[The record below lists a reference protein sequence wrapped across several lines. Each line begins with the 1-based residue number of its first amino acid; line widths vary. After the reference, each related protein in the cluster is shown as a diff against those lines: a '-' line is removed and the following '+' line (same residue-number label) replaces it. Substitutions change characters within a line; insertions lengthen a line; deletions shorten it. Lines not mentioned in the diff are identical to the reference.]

1 MIEIPD
7 EFLLP
12 KAKLE
17 KLKDSQELKKLLENP
32 HLREFLKHAH
42 ETYNPAGFLKLAMQ
56 EPLFVEF
63 ADACLKSI
71 HPEEY
76 SKEYSDQELIEN
88 FQEAIDQH
96 NDQ

>member
-1 MIEIPD
+1 
-7 EFLLP
+7 
-12 KAKLE
+12 
-17 KLKDSQELKKLLENP
+17 
-32 HLREFLKHAH
+32 
-42 ETYNPAGFLKLAMQ
+42 MQ